1 MAETYLRVNL
11 RAPGLQLEGQ
21 ARTTIGIADDKRGKW
36 RLQSASNELG
46 RGVIAFS
53 ESSQKRYFIPVDRI
67 DSVELAPVEK
77 EKAK

>member
-21 ARTTIGIADDKRGKW
+21 ARTTIGIADAKRGKW

-46 RGVIAFS
+46 RGVIATS
-53 ESSQKRYFIPVDRI
+53 EATQARYFIPVDRI
-67 DSVELAPVEK
+67 DSVELAPEK
-77 EKAK
+77 EKGK